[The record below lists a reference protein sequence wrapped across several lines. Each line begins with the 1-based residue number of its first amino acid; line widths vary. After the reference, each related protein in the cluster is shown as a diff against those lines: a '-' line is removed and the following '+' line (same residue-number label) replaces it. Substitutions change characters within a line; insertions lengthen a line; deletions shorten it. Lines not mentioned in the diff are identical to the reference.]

1 MFGTK
6 TMLKNSTLTNLK
18 LDNKDIDEVKHFNY
32 LGVYLDNSVTMEI
45 HKKEYSRSANH
56 KLHLFSKLR
65 FYLNNRQAINI
76 YETKI
81 LPYLEYSNILYDK
94 TNKDSLN
101 KMQRLQNKVLRTS
114 LRLPPGTSTLELHQ
128 LAKINT
134 LEDRREIAL
143 LCHAFRHKNDP
154 KFLAASRTRTRLHDA
169 PVLLLLRPKT
179 KVMEVSVLNKS
190 ATLWNALNHTTR
202 NMQTLDKFKDSI
214 KKTYLAKIM

>member
-1 MFGTK
+1 M
-6 TMLKNSTLTNLK
+6 N
-18 LDNKDIDEVKHFNY
+18 
-32 LGVYLDNSVTMEI
+32 
-45 HKKEYSRSANH
+45 
-56 KLHLFSKLR
+56 LR

-76 YETKI
+76 YKTKI
-81 LPYLEYSNILYDK
+81 LPYLEYGNILYDK

-101 KMQRLQNKVLRTS
+101 KMQRLQNKALRTS

-190 ATLWNALNHTTR
+190 ATLWNALDHTTR

-214 KKTYLAKIM
+214 KKTYLTKIM